1 MKIAQPVMQKRQAE
15 IKSKF
20 SGDPKKQQEE
30 LGKLMNEFG
39 SPLAGCLPLIVQMP
53 VLFALFATLR
63 GSPFADVPYNI
74 NLKVVPQDQVAAI
87 DPKPYKSPRH
97 SIFITEKSHF
107 PVVATIPSG
116 TKLGTEESVKVNLQ
130 TTNGNSYSEVLSKY
144 DNVSKFLPTWTVSK
158 GSENLKVSQD
168 GTVTALKPGDA
179 TIEAKIPGL
188 AAKSGFLFIKALG
201 QVGFYVDGK
210 INWDIATLVGAF
222 GLTLLLS
229 QVLSSQGMPANPQQ
243 STANKITPVM
253 ITGMFLFFPLPAGVL
268 LYMVVA
274 NIFQAFQTF
283 LLNKEALPENL
294 KVSQDGTVTAI
305 KPGDATIEAK
315 IPGLAAKSGF
325 LFIKALGQVGFY
337 VDGSINWDIAALVGA
352 FGLTLLLSQV
362 LSSQGMPSNPQQ
374 STANKITPV
383 MITGMFLFFPL
394 PAGVLLY
401 MVVANIFQAF
411 QTFLLNKEALP
422 ENLQKILDQQ
432 LLAKNEVITTSAST
446 ISDKRLPFEPNSK
459 K

>member
-1 MKIAQPVMQKRQAE
+1 VIGFISEKLLIPILDFFYGLVPSYGLAIIALTVVIRIALFPLSAGSIRSARRMKIAQPVMQKRQAE

-20 SGDPKKQQEE
+20 AGDAKKQQEE

-74 NLKVVPQDQVAAI
+74 NLKVLPQEQIATI
-87 DPKPYKSPRH
+87 EPKPYTSPRH
-97 SIFITEKSHF
+97 SIFINEKTHF
-107 PVVATIPSG
+107 PVIASIPNG
-116 TKLGTEESVKVNLQ
+116 TKLGLEDSLKINLQ
-130 TTNGNSYSEVLSKY
+130 TTSGNNYTELLTKY
-144 DNVSKFLPTWTVSK
+144 EEGSRFMPSWKVSK
-158 GSENLKVSQD
+158 GAENIKISDD
-168 GTVTALKPGDA
+168 GIVTP
-179 TIEAKIPGL
+179 I
-188 AAKSGFLFIKALG
+188 
-201 QVGFYVDGK
+201 Q
-210 INWDIATLVGAF
+210 
-222 GLTLLLS
+222 
-229 QVLSSQGMPANPQQ
+229 
-243 STANKITPVM
+243 
-253 ITGMFLFFPLPAGVL
+253 
-268 LYMVVA
+268 
-274 NIFQAFQTF
+274 
-283 LLNKEALPENL
+283 
-294 KVSQDGTVTAI
+294 
-305 KPGDATIEAK
+305 PGDATIEAK

-352 FGLTLLLSQV
+352 FGLTLLLSQF
-362 LSSQGMPSNPQQ
+362 LSGQGMPANPQQ

-401 MVVANIFQAF
+401 MVVANIFQAL
-411 QTFLLNKEALP
+411 QTFLLNKETLP
-422 ENLQKILDQQ
+422 DNLQKILDDQ
-432 LLAKNEVITTSAST
+432 LLNKNQVATVSPS

>member
-1 MKIAQPVMQKRQAE
+1 MIGFISEKFLIPILDFFYGLVPSYGLAIVALTVVIRVVLFPLSAGSIRSARRMKIAQPVMQKRQAE

-20 SGDPKKQQEE
+20 SGNPKKQQEE
-30 LGKLMNEFG
+30 LSKLMNEFG

-74 NLKVVPQDQVAAI
+74 NLKIVPQDQVATI
-87 DPKPYKSPRH
+87 DPKPYTSPRH
-97 SIFITEKSHF
+97 SIFITEKAHY
-107 PVVATIPSG
+107 PVVATIPNG
-116 TKLGTEESVKVNLQ
+116 TKLGTEESVKINLQ
-130 TTNGNSYSEVLSKY
+130 TTDGGSYSELLTKF
-144 DNVSKFLPTWTVSK
+144 DNGSKFQPSWKVSK
-158 GSENLKVSQD
+158 GSEFLKVSD
-168 GTVTALKPGDA
+168 SGLVTP
-179 TIEAKIPGL
+179 
-188 AAKSGFLFIKALG
+188 
-201 QVGFYVDGK
+201 
-210 INWDIATLVGAF
+210 
-222 GLTLLLS
+222 
-229 QVLSSQGMPANPQQ
+229 
-243 STANKITPVM
+243 
-253 ITGMFLFFPLPAGVL
+253 
-268 LYMVVA
+268 
-274 NIFQAFQTF
+274 
-283 LLNKEALPENL
+283 
-294 KVSQDGTVTAI
+294 I

-362 LSSQGMPSNPQQ
+362 LSGQGMPANPQQ

-401 MVVANIFQAF
+401 MVVANIFQAL
-411 QTFLLNKEALP
+411 QTFILNKEALP
-422 ENLQKILDQQ
+422 DNLQKILDDQ
-432 LLAKNEVITTSAST
+432 LLQKNEIAST
-446 ISDKRLPFEPNSK
+446 GPPISDKRLPFEPNSK

>member
-1 MKIAQPVMQKRQAE
+1 LKPNSKILIIAGSDSSGGAGIQADIKTVTALGSYAMTAITAVTSQNTTGVKSIVGINPKEIFNQIIYSCKDIRPDAIKIGMLHSPEVIRIALFPLSAGSIRSARRMKIAQPVMQKRQAE

-74 NLKVVPQDQVAAI
+74 NLKVVPQDQIAAI

-107 PVVATIPSG
+107 PVVATISSG
-116 TKLGTEESVKVNLQ
+116 TKLGTEESIKVNLQ

-144 DNVSKFLPTWTVSK
+144 DNGSKFLPTWKVSK
-158 GSENLKVSQD
+158 GS
-168 GTVTALKPGDA
+168 
-179 TIEAKIPGL
+179 
-188 AAKSGFLFIKALG
+188 
-201 QVGFYVDGK
+201 
-210 INWDIATLVGAF
+210 
-222 GLTLLLS
+222 
-229 QVLSSQGMPANPQQ
+229 
-243 STANKITPVM
+243 
-253 ITGMFLFFPLPAGVL
+253 
-268 LYMVVA
+268 
-274 NIFQAFQTF
+274 
-283 LLNKEALPENL
+283 ENL

-337 VDGSINWDIAALVGA
+337 VDGDINWDIAALVGA

-362 LSSQGMPSNPQQ
+362 LSSQGMPANPQQ

>member
-1 MKIAQPVMQKRQAE
+1 MIGFISEKLLIPILDFFYGLVPSYGLAIVALTVVIRIALFPLSAGSIRSARRMKIAQPVMQKRQAE

-20 SGDPKKQQEE
+20 AGNAKKQQEE

-74 NLKVVPQDQVAAI
+74 NLKILPQEQIAAI
-87 DPKPYKSPRH
+87 EPKPFTSPRH
-97 SIFITEKSHF
+97 SIFINEKTHF
-107 PVVATIPSG
+107 PVVASIPTG
-116 TKLGTEESVKVNLQ
+116 TKLGLEDTLKINLQ
-130 TTNGNSYSEVLSKY
+130 TTTGNNYTQELLKY
-144 DNVSKFLPTWTVSK
+144 DEGSKFLPTWSISK
-158 GSENLKVSQD
+158 GSENV
-168 GTVTALKPGDA
+168 
-179 TIEAKIPGL
+179 
-188 AAKSGFLFIKALG
+188 
-201 QVGFYVDGK
+201 K
-210 INWDIATLVGAF
+210 INEEGEV
-222 GLTLLLS
+222 
-229 QVLSSQGMPANPQQ
+229 
-243 STANKITPVM
+243 TP
-253 ITGMFLFFPLPAGVL
+253 I
-268 LYMVVA
+268 
-274 NIFQAFQTF
+274 Q
-283 LLNKEALPENL
+283 
-294 KVSQDGTVTAI
+294 
-305 KPGDATIEAK
+305 PGDATIEAK

-352 FGLTLLLSQV
+352 FGLTLLLSQF
-362 LSSQGMPSNPQQ
+362 LSGQGMPANPQQ

-411 QTFLLNKEALP
+411 QTFILNREDLP
-422 ENLQKILDQQ
+422 DNLQKILDEQ
-432 LLAKNEVITTSAST
+432 LLNKDKVSAESPT
-446 ISDKRLPFEPNSK
+446 ISEKRLPFEPNSK